1 MMKAHLLSQYS
12 KEEAIALLQ
21 KFVSRSDS
29 PGDETDSNKSPVP
42 KPERPEAEPERSEPP
57 EPERSGEQSQ
67 EVGMTL
73 AAISVFLNN
82 QIAV

>member
-1 MMKAHLLSQYS
+1 MMEVHLLSQYS

-29 PGDETDSNKSPVP
+29 PGDETDSPVP
-42 KPERPEAEPERSEPP
+42 EPERPEAEPERSEPP

-67 EVGMTL
+67 EAGMTL
-73 AAISVFLNN
+73 AAISVF
-82 QIAV
+82 